1 MAAPVRVEW
10 ARVAVRDLDAIL
22 DYIVTE
28 SPTAAERT
36 LDRLRAA
43 ASSLTSMPHRGRIVP
58 ELARLQV
65 EAYRELVVAPYR
77 LVYRVAERRV
87 FVVAVLDGRRD
98 LEHVLLS
105 RLLG

>member
-43 ASSLTSMPHRGRIVP
+43 ASSLASMPRRGRIVP
-58 ELARLQV
+58 ELARLHV

-77 LVYRVAERRV
+77 VVYRVAERRV